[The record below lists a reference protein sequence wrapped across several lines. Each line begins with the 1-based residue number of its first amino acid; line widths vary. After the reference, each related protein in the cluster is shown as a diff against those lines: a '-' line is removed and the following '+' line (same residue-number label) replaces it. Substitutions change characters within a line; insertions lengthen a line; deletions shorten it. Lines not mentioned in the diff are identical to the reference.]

1 MNKLT
6 LKIVFNLSYEPLNRT
21 EADEE
26 NALPTLP
33 LDKTYTHINKLQD
46 EFLWTDDY
54 HPWAEQIESDNDIW
68 GRKNSDN
75 TEYIIQKN
83 FVTKYKDYDIELLSI
98 SLIYNTEIFFDV
110 NNKDMVEMINL
121 ANPANSKPVINR

>member
-1 MNKLT
+1 MWERL
-6 LKIVFNLSYEPLNRT
+6 
-21 EADEE
+21 
-26 NALPTLP
+26 
-33 LDKTYTHINKLQD
+33 
-46 EFLWTDDY
+46 
-54 HPWAEQIESDNDIW
+54 
-68 GRKNSDN
+68 NSDN
-75 TEYIIQKN
+75 TSYTIQKN